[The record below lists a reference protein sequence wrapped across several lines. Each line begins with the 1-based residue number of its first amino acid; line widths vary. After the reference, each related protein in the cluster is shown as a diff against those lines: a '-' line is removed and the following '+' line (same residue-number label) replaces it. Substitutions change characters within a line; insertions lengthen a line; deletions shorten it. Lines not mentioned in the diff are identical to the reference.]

1 MHTVE
6 FIALEDKDSD
16 LVVSF
21 AFAPQAANSITL
33 HRTPKY
39 ESLLP
44 EEERGVVV
52 AAGVFGTDDR
62 ELLVRIQI
70 NTKDSVASII
80 STKRTYEL
88 SLAQIEAEDLEDAV
102 ALLHRMNFD
111 SRFVMMSDRAD
122 P

>member
-6 FIALEDKDSD
+6 FIALEDEDQD
-16 LVVSF
+16 FVISF
-21 AFAPQAANSITL
+21 ALAPQAANSITL

-52 AAGVFGTDDR
+52 AAGVFGTDER

-70 NTKDSVASII
+70 SSKDSVASII
-80 STKRTYEL
+80 STKKTYDL
-88 SLAQIEAEDLEDAV
+88 SLAHIEAEDLEDAV

-111 SRFVMMSDRAD
+111 SRFVVNAA
-122 P
+122 